1 MSEDTSLP
9 SAAATPA
16 PGIGRVFVGILLT
29 AVWVLAHVVLFYL
42 IFAST
47 FLLELLV
54 GLVRPILFPGEAAHP
69 IEFSYGNTWSR
80 LLTTGLCLSGA
91 AGVPLG
97 LRLFWR
103 AHARLLKRAFWLLL
117 FAGFAFGAA
126 ALVKLVS

>member
-1 MSEDTSLP
+1 MSEDTCLP
-9 SAAATPA
+9 PPA
-16 PGIGRVFVGILLT
+16 STQGPGIGRVFAGILL
-29 AVWVLAHVVLFYL
+29 AAGWVLAHVVLFYL

-54 GLVRPILFPGEAAHP
+54 GLVRPILFPGEAARP
-69 IEFSYGNTWSR
+69 IEFSYGNTWTR

-117 FAGFAFGAA
+117 LAGVAFGAA
-126 ALVKLVS
+126 ALVKLIS